1 MFLLFKA
8 VQTAAALSL
17 PSQSIHLP
25 MTVTPIIWDHQLR
38 HNFSSRHSFQYFACY
53 DHRMDDVEDDP
64 EVWTANLFRIMQIT
78 MQNQIKDLRS
88 GITMEVMVLLLS
100 MLRRV
105 CLSTWSLSPLLVLHF
120 FTAFFFQQVKWVMIA
135 MAKAGGDAVGP
146 FFLNQLPTILE
157 CVNSGNKVIF
167 GHMDEAMCTVIPL
180 VRIKKFLLTLNK
192 TAREHKSVQ
201 LREFCAKYIL
211 LALGNWGKAFLS
223 KDKEDLAE
231 TIKKML
237 SDASPNVRTHARGAF
252 FEYQAVFP
260 EEGDELMRRLDS
272 RTQKFLGQFQAEG
285 GSVSGSLGKSAGRS
299 APKSFSV
306 APGAAE
312 KRAPPPAPAARTGL
326 TPTASSK
333 NSASGGSPRM
343 LGSSDKRS
351 PQAAKSAAAAPQPEL
366 LASFEEGNEDEPSLP
381 AVGSQVRADVRE
393 GTFIG
398 RVRFAGETAFASGVW
413 LGLELDSPDGKND
426 GAVGGQRYFN
436 CAKNYG
442 LFVRPNQVSAHS
454 GGDPLPPPPPSA
466 SSRSGSSASGGSD
479 WQGMGNALLLEHKK
493 HIDAVLSQLREE
505 MELLADFERMQDR
518 LTVERVKSY
527 NEAMRACVEHR
538 DELSSEFQ
546 AAAMAAYDKHGIPHK
561 HLSLS

>member
-1 MFLLFKA
+1 
-8 VQTAAALSL
+8 
-17 PSQSIHLP
+17 
-25 MTVTPIIWDHQLR
+25 
-38 HNFSSRHSFQYFACY
+38 
-53 DHRMDDVEDDP
+53 
-64 EVWTANLFRIMQIT
+64 
-78 MQNQIKDLRS
+78 
-88 GITMEVMVLLLS
+88 
-100 MLRRV
+100 
-105 CLSTWSLSPLLVLHF
+105 
-120 FTAFFFQQVKWVMIA
+120 MIA

-180 VRIKKFLLTLNK
+180 VRIKKFLVTLNK

-211 LALGNWGKAFLS
+211 LSLASWGKAFLS

-260 EEGDELMRRLDS
+260 DEGDELMRRLDS

-306 APGAAE
+306 APSALSAD
-312 KRAPPPAPAARTGL
+312 KRAPPPPSSSRTG
-326 TPTASSK
+326 TPTSSASK
-333 NSASGGSPRM
+333 NVASNGSPRM
-343 LGSSDKRS
+343 LGSSEKRS
-351 PQAAKSAAAAPQPEL
+351 PAAKSAAAAPQPEL
-366 LASFEEGNEDEPSLP
+366 LASFKEGNEDEPSLP
-381 AVGSQVRADVRE
+381 AVGARVRADVRE
-393 GTFIG
+393 GTFVG

-413 LGLELDSPDGKND
+413 LGLELESPDGKND

-454 GGDPLPPPPPSA
+454 GGDPLPPPPPSSS
-466 SSRSGSSASGGSD
+466 SSRSGSASGGRGSD

-518 LTVERVKSY
+518 LTEERVKSY